1 MDDKI
6 KEALTRQVETE
17 PFAKKF
23 GLKLIDL
30 QEGYAKVAMSFT
42 EDKENI

>member
-6 KEALTRQVETE
+6 KEALTRQVEKE

-23 GLKLIDL
+23 GLKLLLSSTRHSRVPI
-30 QEGYAKVAMSFT
+30 
-42 EDKENI
+42 